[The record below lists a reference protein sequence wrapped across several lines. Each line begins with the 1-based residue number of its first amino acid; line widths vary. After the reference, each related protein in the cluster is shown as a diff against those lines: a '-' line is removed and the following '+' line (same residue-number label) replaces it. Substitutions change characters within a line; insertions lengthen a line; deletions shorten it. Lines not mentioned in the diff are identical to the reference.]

1 MIYLSY
7 NINENKLKLNKMCY
21 ISLIEKLITSF
32 RLKKARLVSFWEGYS
47 AMNLSLEIATA
58 LQVHK
63 PFSNE
68 LSRIMALP
76 IKFSVNNSSINDK
89 RSLVLLPYK

>member
-1 MIYLSY
+1 MSLPSRKGDLLDWAGHPSSQASVFFFSRKRFVMYIYMETNS
-7 NINENKLKLNKMCY
+7 NLNKMCY

-32 RLKKARLVSFWEGYS
+32 RLKKLRFWEGYS

-63 PFSNE
+63 
-68 LSRIMALP
+68 
-76 IKFSVNNSSINDK
+76 
-89 RSLVLLPYK
+89 

>member
-1 MIYLSY
+1 
-7 NINENKLKLNKMCY
+7 
-21 ISLIEKLITSF
+21 
-32 RLKKARLVSFWEGYS
+32 
-47 AMNLSLEIATA
+47 MNLSHEIATA

>member
-1 MIYLSY
+1 MKTNS
-7 NINENKLKLNKMCY
+7 NLNKMCY

-32 RLKKARLVSFWEGYS
+32 RLKKLRFWEGYS

-63 PFSNE
+63 QFSNE

-76 IKFSVNNSSINDK
+76 IKFSVNNSSINAN
-89 RSLVLLPYK
+89 VV

>member
-1 MIYLSY
+1 
-7 NINENKLKLNKMCY
+7 
-21 ISLIEKLITSF
+21 
-32 RLKKARLVSFWEGYS
+32 
-47 AMNLSLEIATA
+47 MNLSHEIATA

-63 PFSNE
+63 SFSNE

-89 RSLVLLPYK
+89 RSLVLLPYE

>member
-1 MIYLSY
+1 
-7 NINENKLKLNKMCY
+7 MCY
-21 ISLIEKLITSF
+21 ISLIEKLITSY

-76 IKFSVNNSSINDK
+76 IKFYVNNSSINDK

>member
-1 MIYLSY
+1 
-7 NINENKLKLNKMCY
+7 MCF

-32 RLKKARLVSFWEGYS
+32 RLKQIKIGQVLGGGYS
-47 AMNLSLEIATA
+47 AMNLSLEIVTA

-63 PFSNE
+63 SFSNE

-76 IKFSVNNSSINDK
+76 IKFSVNNSSINAE

>member
-1 MIYLSY
+1 MR
-7 NINENKLKLNKMCY
+7 Y

-58 LQVHK
+58 LRVHK

-89 RSLVLLPYK
+89 RSLVLFPYK

>member
-1 MIYLSY
+1 
-7 NINENKLKLNKMCY
+7 MCY

-32 RLKKARLVSFWEGYS
+32 RLKKQHWPVFWEGYS
-47 AMNLSLEIATA
+47 AMNLSHEIATA

-63 PFSNE
+63 SFSNE
-68 LSRIMALP
+68 LSCIMALP
-76 IKFSVNNSSINDK
+76 IKFSVNNSSINAE

>member
-47 AMNLSLEIATA
+47 TMNLSHEIATA

-63 PFSNE
+63 SFSNE

-76 IKFSVNNSSINDK
+76 IKFSVNNSSINAN
-89 RSLVLLPYK
+89 VV

>member
-1 MIYLSY
+1 MR
-7 NINENKLKLNKMCY
+7 Y

-58 LQVHK
+58 LRVHK

>member
-1 MIYLSY
+1 
-7 NINENKLKLNKMCY
+7 MCY

-32 RLKKARLVSFWEGYS
+32 RLKKARLASFWEGYS
-47 AMNLSLEIATA
+47 AMNLSHEIARA

-63 PFSNE
+63 SFSNE

-76 IKFSVNNSSINDK
+76 IKFSVNNSSINAE

>member
-1 MIYLSY
+1 
-7 NINENKLKLNKMCY
+7 MCY

-32 RLKKARLVSFWEGYS
+32 HLKKATLASFWEGYS
-47 AMNLSLEIATA
+47 AMNLSHEIATA

-63 PFSNE
+63 SFSNE

-76 IKFSVNNSSINDK
+76 IKFSVNNSSINAE

>member
-1 MIYLSY
+1 
-7 NINENKLKLNKMCY
+7 
-21 ISLIEKLITSF
+21 
-32 RLKKARLVSFWEGYS
+32 
-47 AMNLSLEIATA
+47 MNLPLQIATV

-63 PFSNE
+63 SFANE

-89 RSLVLLPYK
+89 RTSVLLPYK